1 MEEAACGWCFVL
13 GGLSS
18 ALPRCCE
25 ESTLRMKALNDF
37 GFFYKYTKKQ
47 AHAASALKGA
57 GDPRSFSS
65 DDLVHVW
72 LKRDL

>member
-1 MEEAACGWCFVL
+1 
-13 GGLSS
+13 
-18 ALPRCCE
+18 
-25 ESTLRMKALNDF
+25 MKALNDF

-65 DDLVHVW
+65 DDLVHVR